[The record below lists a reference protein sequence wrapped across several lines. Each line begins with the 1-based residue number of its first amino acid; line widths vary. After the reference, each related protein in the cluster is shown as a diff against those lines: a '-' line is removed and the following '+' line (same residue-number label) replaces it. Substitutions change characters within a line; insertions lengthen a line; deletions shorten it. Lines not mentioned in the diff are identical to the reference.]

1 MRIISRQSKLALLQ
15 VDEVMSQFPDVQYEL
30 IKTDSYGDK
39 HKEVSLMDKSVS
51 ADFFT
56 RELDAALLEGRA
68 DIAIHSAKDLPYPL
82 PAGIEVIALTESA
95 DKSDSLV
102 TRDGK
107 TLDQLPSQSKIG
119 TSSEQRKAELLALRP
134 DVEVVAIRGTI
145 EERIAQVDNYTVDAL
160 IVATCALDRLALAHR
175 ASERLPFKTHPLQGN
190 LAITASSHVGKD
202 IRELFSK
209 IDVRTRYGKVTL
221 VGFGPGDPELLT
233 VKGVK
238 ALERAD
244 IIFYDDLTNEAFV
257 QRFKAEKVYVG
268 KRSGKHSHCQQDIHS
283 LIYAAAIEGKT
294 VVRLKGGDPMI
305 FAHGREE
312 VDYLK
317 SKMVEVE
324 VIPGVS
330 SGIALASLT
339 QIPLTHRSLAR
350 SVAFLLGHSSEPQT
364 PQVDT
369 LVYYMGGD
377 NISLIASK
385 LIDAGKSADTP
396 VALVSNVS
404 LPTQREIFSTLG
416 ELRYARYRT
425 TPVLVLVGEVVN
437 LEKHSHCPSVYYT
450 GTQSTTPLIRI
461 EKNEVEQ
468 PEARDF
474 DWVIF
479 TSRYGVRYYDKP
491 LHEAK
496 VASVGPVTSHELKTR
511 GVFPDFESP
520 TESAEG
526 LIDFF
531 RTQPQARI
539 LLPRSDKGLK
549 VLSDA
554 LVEAGHSVTDL
565 PVYRNIPEPYPVI
578 QNLQDYDKVV
588 FTSPSTVEAFKAIYK
603 AEDSKHL
610 LLVAKGKTTYEAI
623 QTI

>member
-1 MRIISRQSKLALLQ
+1 
-15 VDEVMSQFPDVQYEL
+15 
-30 IKTDSYGDK
+30 
-39 HKEVSLMDKSVS
+39 
-51 ADFFT
+51 
-56 RELDAALLEGRA
+56 
-68 DIAIHSAKDLPYPL
+68 
-82 PAGIEVIALTESA
+82 
-95 DKSDSLV
+95 
-102 TRDGK
+102 
-107 TLDQLPSQSKIG
+107 
-119 TSSEQRKAELLALRP
+119 
-134 DVEVVAIRGTI
+134 
-145 EERIAQVDNYTVDAL
+145 
-160 IVATCALDRLALAHR
+160 
-175 ASERLPFKTHPLQGN
+175 
-190 LAITASSHVGKD
+190 
-202 IRELFSK
+202 
-209 IDVRTRYGKVTL
+209 
-221 VGFGPGDPELLT
+221 
-233 VKGVK
+233 
-238 ALERAD
+238 
-244 IIFYDDLTNEAFV
+244 
-257 QRFKAEKVYVG
+257 
-268 KRSGKHSHCQQDIHS
+268 
-283 LIYAAAIEGKT
+283 
-294 VVRLKGGDPMI
+294 
-305 FAHGREE
+305 
-312 VDYLK
+312 
-317 SKMVEVE
+317 
-324 VIPGVS
+324 
-330 SGIALASLT
+330 
-339 QIPLTHRSLAR
+339 
-350 SVAFLLGHSSEPQT
+350 
-364 PQVDT
+364 
-369 LVYYMGGD
+369 MGGD

-450 GTQSTTPLIRI
+450 GTQSTTPFIRI

-468 PEARDF
+468 PDARDF

-531 RTQPQARI
+531 CTQPQARI